1 MSARRGGC
9 LCGAVRIEIAPF
21 KPSFGAC
28 HCKMCQRWAGSAL
41 LALTVP
47 GETLTISGDAT
58 RTYSSSDWAERS
70 FCGNCGAGL
79 WYKVKDEDIYHIAIG
94 LLDDTTGLTL
104 KSEIFHDLKPDCF
117 ELSASSKKY
126 TTAET
131 MAMFAPKEPE

>member
-1 MSARRGGC
+1 MIDRWSGLPADIVIVWQIMV
-9 LCGAVRIEIAPF
+9 AMIA
-21 KPSFGAC
+21 
-28 HCKMCQRWAGSAL
+28 MAL
-41 LALTVP
+41 
-47 GETLTISGDAT
+47 GYAT
-58 RTYSSSDWAERS
+58 ANRS
-70 FCGNCGAGL
+70 
-79 WYKVKDEDIYHIAIG
+79 HIAIG